1 MHRGGNEGIIVTEF
15 RERKYVVTGYQAF
28 GQRFFE
34 LPSGHAV
41 TRRNIRLDIKQ
52 QDGGPPGRRA
62 TLAKIDF
69 VAGAENQIGL
79 ILPRQNHN
87 DEFELDVTLPVA
99 DFDLYWNIL
108 QDSGPTHLSCRI
120 AVPPGEEI
128 ATFDITSPKDAEST
142 SP

>member
-1 MHRGGNEGIIVTEF
+1 VTEF

-28 GQRFFE
+28 GSRFLE
-34 LPSGHAV
+34 PPSGHAV
-41 TRRNIRLDIKQ
+41 TTRNIRLDIKQ

-69 VAGAENQIGL
+69 VAGAANQIGL
-79 ILPRQNHN
+79 ILRRQNHP

-108 QDSGPTHLSCRI
+108 QDSGQTHLSCRI
-120 AVPPGEEI
+120 AEPPGEEI